1 MPLVPNPN
9 SNYNHHNDD
18 NTEAG
23 GGQVIQLCK
32 ELDVLICLLCP
43 VAIKPGIDQVE
54 HHYRNRHKTAGRQ
67 LREVI
72 AFAASFS
79 PSGPQPL
86 ALRDPT
92 DKDIELPADGGPP
105 IPGLETYAG
114 FSCKSCRYLTRDRSN
129 RDRHQILSKH
139 HEEGDDEEDNEGK
152 RDARWRNW
160 EPVMLQTLCR
170 APHVRYWI
178 VETVRTRCGSRGSS
192 RSSRS
197 SRSSSREGSGGVDAG
212 LLKLIRSCE
221 KELGKAAA
229 ERRRKV
235 EAPGGVDQES
245 RWVQFMKWATHL
257 QGKDKLALHRAGMS
271 PIPKTSE
278 LKLWKQDARDA
289 NARLRALAESFRREL
304 ARGLERL

>member
-139 HEEGDDEEDNEGK
+139 HEEGDNEDEDDEGK

-170 APHVRYWI
+170 APTLLFLI
-178 VETVRTRCGSRGSS
+178 VVY
-192 RSSRS
+192 
-197 SRSSSREGSGGVDAG
+197 
-212 LLKLIRSCE
+212 
-221 KELGKAAA
+221 
-229 ERRRKV
+229 
-235 EAPGGVDQES
+235 P
-245 RWVQFMKWATHL
+245 
-257 QGKDKLALHRAGMS
+257 
-271 PIPKTSE
+271 
-278 LKLWKQDARDA
+278 
-289 NARLRALAESFRREL
+289 
-304 ARGLERL
+304 

>member
-1 MPLVPNPN
+1 
-9 SNYNHHNDD
+9 
-18 NTEAG
+18 
-23 GGQVIQLCK
+23 
-32 ELDVLICLLCP
+32 
-43 VAIKPGIDQVE
+43 
-54 HHYRNRHKTAGRQ
+54 
-67 LREVI
+67 
-72 AFAASFS
+72 
-79 PSGPQPL
+79 
-86 ALRDPT
+86 PT

-105 IPGLETYAG
+105 IPGLEIYAG
-114 FSCKSCRYLTRDRSN
+114 FSCKSCRHLTCDRSN

-139 HEEGDDEEDNEGK
+139 HEEGDDEDEDDEDEDDEGK

-197 SRSSSREGSGGVDAG
+197 SRSSSREGSGGVGVSVDAG

-221 KELGKAAA
+221 KELGQAAA

-245 RWVQFMKWATHL
+245 
-257 QGKDKLALHRAGMS
+257 
-271 PIPKTSE
+271 
-278 LKLWKQDARDA
+278 
-289 NARLRALAESFRREL
+289 
-304 ARGLERL
+304 